1 MDASPSASGNGF
13 DAALKALEELD
24 TTAAPSREDKP
35 IAGAASIIEPVS
47 AIGFSDVEEA
57 DEPAAIGAVPAAEL
71 IEFAPEPPMSAEVL
85 EHLLQSAGFPSVA
98 AEPAPAPPP
107 APAPVVAAPVAGRFG
122 KVAVGLALFSSVLSA
137 VGLVV
142 AERTIMSAQL
152 VVADARERQQQ
163 LEHANK
169 LISDLGLVRDKQIEL
184 LRAQQAQ
191 LAATPV
197 TSAELQHKMD
207 NLQTGLLARDP
218 LNDVVSAIRAG
229 QTDTNARFNEFGM
242 KIARLEAA
250 VGGEH

>member
-98 AEPAPAPPP
+98 AEPAPAP
-107 APAPVVAAPVAGRFG
+107 APVVAAPVAGRFG
-122 KVAVGLALFSSVLSA
+122 KVVVGLALFSSVLSA

-229 QTDTNARFNEFGM
+229 QSDTNARFNEFGM